1 MTAPNPGQ
9 QPGVRSS
16 QQSRLLALLR
26 DEGPMSRVA
35 LGERLELPR
44 AKLTGELTRLVDPRL
59 VGARGEGRGRRRPKR
74 PGELTRLVDTG
85 LVEIGGPA
93 ASRGG
98 RRSTLV
104 HLADD
109 L

>member
-1 MTAPNPGQ
+1 
-9 QPGVRSS
+9 
-16 QQSRLLALLR
+16 
-26 DEGPMSRVA
+26 MSRVS
-35 LGERLELPR
+35 LGERLDLPR
-44 AKLTGELTRLVDPRL
+44 AKLTGELARLVDS
-59 VGARGEGRGRRRPKR
+59 
-74 PGELTRLVDTG
+74 G

-109 L
+109 LRFIAADVGATSVNVGVTDARCEGVALESGGCGGRLGAAPRVRRGCGPG

>member
-1 MTAPNPGQ
+1 MVRRNAGADLAAPAAGFRAGPL
-9 QPGVRSS
+9 RH
-16 QQSRLLALLR
+16 RL
-26 DEGPMSRVA
+26 D
-35 LGERLELPR
+35 LPR
-44 AKLTGELTRLVDPRL
+44 AKLAGELSRLI
-59 VGARGEGRGRRRPKR
+59 
-74 PGELTRLVDTG
+74 DTG

-109 L
+109 LRFIAVDVGATSLAVAITDGRCEVLANQREDCDVR